1 MTTIN
6 TTEDFLA
13 LLRENQE
20 FREAARQAILTEELL
35 ALPAVFSTFASEMRT
50 DFRRLEGNVSE
61 VRTDV
66 KQFQEG
72 QKRLEG
78 DVSEIR
84 TDVKQFQEGQKRLEG
99 DVSEIRTDVRQLQ
112 EGQKR
117 LEGDVSEIRTDVRQ
131 LQEGQ
136 KRLEGDVSEV
146 RTDARQ
152 LQEGQKRLEG
162 GQKRLE
168 EGQKRLSDRV
178 DSIRGTSL
186 EQRLSTK
193 LLPLVGREFNVRR
206 VFAIWSPG
214 VIDVSGSTK
223 EFHDRV
229 EQALEDG
236 IIDDDDETRLRV
248 TDLIMRSQRKTDRS
262 TLWFTV
268 EASGVINNDDVT
280 RSKQSADA
288 VRKIY
293 GQDVIPIVYG
303 YGIQEAQMRLA
314 EDLGVQ
320 VYLDP
325 DRG

>member
-1 MTTIN
+1 LTTIN
-6 TTEDFLA
+6 TTEDFLT
-13 LLRENQE
+13 LMRENQE

-50 DFRRLEGNVSE
+50 DFRRLEGDVSE
-61 VRTDV
+61 VR
-66 KQFQEG
+66 
-72 QKRLEG
+72 
-78 DVSEIR
+78 S
-84 TDVKQFQEGQKRLEG
+84 
-99 DVSEIRTDVRQLQ
+99 
-112 EGQKR
+112 
-117 LEGDVSEIRTDVRQ
+117 DVRQ

-146 RTDARQ
+146 RSDVRQ

-162 GQKRLE
+162 DVSEVRSDIGRLEDGQKRLE

-206 VFAIWSPG
+206 VFPIWSPG
-214 VIDVSGSTK
+214 VIDVSGNTRD
-223 EFHDRV
+223 FHDRL
-229 EQALEDG
+229 EQAVEDG
-236 IIDDDDETRLRV
+236 IIDDDEEARLRV

-268 EASGVINNDDVT
+268 EASGVINDDDIT
-280 RSKQSADA
+280 RSQQSANA
-288 VRKIY
+288 IEKIY
-293 GQDVIPIVYG
+293 GQDTIPIVYG
-303 YGIQEAQMRLA
+303 YGIHEDQKRLA
-314 EDLGVQ
+314 DELGVQ

-325 DRG
+325 EGD

>member
-6 TTEDFLA
+6 TTEDFLT

-50 DFRRLEGNVSE
+50 DFRRLEGDVSE
-61 VRTDV
+61 VRTDA
-66 KQFQEG
+66 
-72 QKRLEG
+72 
-78 DVSEIR
+78 
-84 TDVKQFQEGQKRLEG
+84 
-99 DVSEIRTDVRQLQ
+99 RQLQ

-146 RTDARQ
+146 RTDVRQ
-152 LQEGQKRLEG
+152 LQDGQRRLEDGQKRLEDDV
-162 GQKRLE
+162 KSL
-168 EGQKRLSDRV
+168 
-178 DSIRGTSL
+178 RGSAL

-229 EQALEDG
+229 QQALEDG
-236 IIDDDDETRLRV
+236 IIDDGDETRLRV

-268 EASGVINNDDVT
+268 EASGVINSDDVT

-293 GQDVIPIVYG
+293 GQDAVPIVYG
-303 YGIQEAQMRLA
+303 YGIHEDQMRLA
-314 EDLGVQ
+314 EDLRVR

-325 DRG
+325 DRD

>member
-1 MTTIN
+1 M
-6 TTEDFLA
+6 
-13 LLRENQE
+13 RKNQE

-50 DFRRLEGNVSE
+50 DFRRFEGDVSE
-61 VRTDV
+61 VRTDA
-66 KQFQEG
+66 
-72 QKRLEG
+72 
-78 DVSEIR
+78 
-84 TDVKQFQEGQKRLEG
+84 
-99 DVSEIRTDVRQLQ
+99 RQLQ

-146 RTDARQ
+146 RTDVRQ
-152 LQEGQKRLEG
+152 LQDGQRRLEDGQKRLEDDV
-162 GQKRLE
+162 KSL
-168 EGQKRLSDRV
+168 
-178 DSIRGTSL
+178 RGSAL

-229 EQALEDG
+229 QQALEDG

-268 EASGVINNDDVT
+268 EASGVINSDDVT
-280 RSKQSADA
+280 RSKQSANA

-303 YGIQEAQMRLA
+303 YGIHEDQMRLA
-314 EDLGVQ
+314 EDLRVR

-325 DRG
+325 DRD

>member
-66 KQFQEG
+66 KQF
-72 QKRLEG
+72 
-78 DVSEIR
+78 
-84 TDVKQFQEGQKRLEG
+84 
-99 DVSEIRTDVRQLQ
+99 Q

-293 GQDVIPIVYG
+293 GQDIIPIVYG